1 MDNTTYGGITSYTQA
16 IQLAL
21 QGIEEGFTYLYQKT
35 YYDKYYIALKY
46 MKNEQD
52 AQDVLQ
58 DAYVRAWGKLGSIE
72 EPEKFQGW
80 MSRIVANT
88 ALNALAKKNPI
99 LFSELEREDEF
110 GETVQYDI
118 QDDNNYIQPELAYTV
133 QETQV
138 MVHELLESLSDDQ
151 RMCILMFHIEGQSI
165 KEIAETLG
173 CSENTV
179 KSRLNYGRNNLRSKC
194 EELKKQG
201 YQLYSVAPLPLLV
214 YLVRAEAVAYGAMC
228 VAAGTICGNITATM
242 PGTVAEKGLGE
253 ATMGTATEKGIGEA
267 VMGTAAEKGLGEA
280 TIGVATSKG
289 TGGFLATVTGK
300 ILVGIAGLA
309 VTAGIVLGAV
319 LLRNKAASDDE
330 DSMNSSELT
339 TEQAVATTESTEQE
353 GISTAV
359 HSEEST
365 EDTTVETTEETTTEQ
380 TPDVELSDISYLYG
394 YEYSITVYPKHS
406 SDTSYDENDVPI
418 NRRNYEVVDGGDG
431 YYVTC
436 TLEYMECATNDV
448 ASCTVGDSFHTTLNK
463 TYTVVRQEVH
473 GNARVALYLEDEQG
487 EEYVINDTLGAASN
501 FDTYTKKG
509 YCPIIKDGE
518 VAVSRLEDVVI
529 FVPYGT
535 QMEAYLSNVASGSS
549 ISTFIAFVI
558 TFDAEGNLTVLADMS
573 AS

>member
-1 MDNTTYGGITSYTQA
+1 MDNTIYGGITSYTQA

-58 DAYVRAWGKLGSIE
+58 DAYVRAWGRLGSIE

-99 LFSELEREDEF
+99 LFSELEREDES

-165 KEIAETLG
+165 KDIAETLG

-214 YLVRAEAVAYGAMC
+214 YLVRAEAAAYGAMS
-228 VAAGTICGNITATM
+228 VAAGTICSNITATM
-242 PGTVAEKGLGE
+242 PGTAAGKGLGE
-253 ATMGTATEKGIGEA
+253 AA
-267 VMGTAAEKGLGEA
+267 MGTAAEKGLGEVA
-280 TIGVATSKG
+280 MGEATSKG

-359 HSEEST
+359 NSEEST
-365 EDTTVETTEETTTEQ
+365 EDTTVDTTEEITTEQ
-380 TPDVELSDISYLYG
+380 TPAVELSDISYLYG
-394 YEYSITVYPKHS
+394 YEYSIIMDPVQS
-406 SDTSYDENDVPI
+406 SSTSYGENDVPNNTRYYDVI
-418 NRRNYEVVDGGDG
+418 DGGDG

-436 TLEYMECATNDV
+436 TLEYKECATNDV

-518 VAVSRLEDVVI
+518 VVVSRLEDVVI
-529 FVPYGT
+529 FVPYET
-535 QMEAYLSNVASGSS
+535 PLEDFLSFVATGQPTSDYV
-549 ISTFIAFVI
+549 ACVI
-558 TFDAEGNLTVLADMS
+558 YFDADGNIVFLADMS